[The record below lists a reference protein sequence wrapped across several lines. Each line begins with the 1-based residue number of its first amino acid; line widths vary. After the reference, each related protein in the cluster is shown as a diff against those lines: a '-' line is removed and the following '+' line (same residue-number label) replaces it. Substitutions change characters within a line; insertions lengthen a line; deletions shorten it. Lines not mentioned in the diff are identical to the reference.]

1 MCFESDIAGVASLRN
16 YFSNNPFIAYLDINS
31 MRNKITHLEDV
42 LSKSPIN
49 IMCVD
54 ETKVE
59 SKLKGIKYPTLKR
72 DRNSKLGGKN
82 VYITGGPAVRS
93 TKNLETKNADI
104 IFL

>member
-49 IMCVD
+49 ITCVD

-59 SKLKGIKYPTLKR
+59 SSLPDSRLKIERYQISNIEKR
-72 DRNSKLGGKN
+72 
-82 VYITGGPAVRS
+82 
-93 TKNLETKNADI
+93 
-104 IFL
+104 